1 MLFAES
7 VKKSFG
13 PLDVLKDVSFMVA
26 KGERVGLVGPNG
38 AGKTTLLRVISGD
51 ETVDGG
57 AAGVRGG
64 KDASVGYLRQEA
76 GLDLRRRVLEELWT
90 AFPEAR
96 NAELRLEEI
105 ATLLESGTGDVNA
118 LIDEQAALFEEF
130 ERLDGYR
137 VESRIGRVLDGLGF
151 EPDAS
156 GRLCGEFSGGWQ
168 MRIALAKVLVRR
180 PDHMLLDEPT
190 NHLDKAA
197 QDWLAGDLTEYKGC
211 LLIVTHDAEFLD
223 RVANRILEMRDGAVE
238 SYTGNYTEYQR
249 VKAERLQQIDKAAGR
264 QERYIEKQ
272 ERFINRFIAKPGK
285 T

>member
-1 MLFAES
+1 MLFADS

-13 PLDVLKDVSFMVA
+13 RLDVLKDVSFMVG

-151 EPDAS
+151 EADAS

-180 PDHMLLDEPT
+180 PDHMLL
-190 NHLDKAA
+190 
-197 QDWLAGDLTEYKGC
+197 
-211 LLIVTHDAEFLD
+211 
-223 RVANRILEMRDGAVE
+223 
-238 SYTGNYTEYQR
+238 
-249 VKAERLQQIDKAAGR
+249 
-264 QERYIEKQ
+264 
-272 ERFINRFIAKPGK
+272 
-285 T
+285 